1 MAFMKTSVGL
11 TPAKKIDENSL
22 LSGLSEAEIKN
33 LLSRFVDGKN
43 IGFTPSKELLE
54 KYGF

>member
-11 TPAKKIDENSL
+11 TPAKKINEMDL
-22 LSGLSEAEIKN
+22 LSGLSDEEIKN
-33 LLSRFVDGKN
+33 LLTRYMEGKN
-43 IGFTPSKELLE
+43 IGFKPSKELLE